1 MKNLIK
7 NIDHYSQIPLHKQI
21 EEALRSLVGSE
32 EYDNGKL
39 FPNEVEL
46 STAIGVSRNTV
57 RQAFKTLV
65 NEGLLIRKQGK
76 GTIINKNRNII
87 MHLKKWDS
95 FTNDMKQQG
104 IKIKNYLI
112 DFSEEKCDK
121 ELTTIFN
128 IPLGKSIKKL
138 TRVRGSESIPFVLF
152 ESWFHPRI
160 PIDNSQNF
168 SKPLNDILENE
179 YNVIAMRSSE
189 ELQTIVADE
198 KIAKMLRVK
207 KGAPLFFRK
216 RLVYDAGMRIIEY
229 NKCFY
234 RHDKLTY
241 KIDINRS
248 L

>member
-1 MKNLIK
+1 MISLIK
-7 NIDHYSQIPLHKQI
+7 NIDHNSHVPLHVQI
-21 EEALRSLVGSE
+21 EKGLRSLISSGG
-32 EYDNGKL
+32 YDNGKL

-46 STAIGVSRNTV
+46 STTIGVSRNTV

-65 NEGLLIRKQGK
+65 NEGLLVRKQGK
-76 GTIINKNRNII
+76 GTIINKNRNIVT
-87 MHLKKWDS
+87 HLKKWDS
-95 FTNDMKQQG
+95 FTNDMQQQG

-112 DFSEEKCDK
+112 EFKEEKCDS

-128 IPLGKSIKKL
+128 IPLGKGIKKL

-160 PIDNSQNF
+160 PIDNSQDY

-179 YNVIAMRSSE
+179 YNIIAMHSSE
-189 ELQTIVADE
+189 ELQTIVANE
-198 KIAKMLRVK
+198 KVAKMLLIK

-234 RHDKLTY
+234 RHDKMTY

>member
-7 NIDHYSQIPLHKQI
+7 NIDHNSQIPLHKQI
-21 EEALRSLVGSE
+21 EEVLRRLINSGG
-32 EYDNGKL
+32 YDNGKL
-39 FPNEVEL
+39 FPKEVEF
-46 STAIGVSRNTV
+46 SNAIGVSRNTV

-76 GTIINKNRNII
+76 GTVINKHRNIVT
-87 MHLKKWDS
+87 HLKKWDS

-112 DFSEEKCDK
+112 EFIVEQCDS

-128 IPLGKSIKKL
+128 VPLGKGIKKL
-138 TRVRGSESIPFVLF
+138 TRVRGSESIPFVVF

-160 PIDNSQNF
+160 PIDNSQDY

-207 KGAPLFFRK
+207 KGAPIFFRK

>member
-1 MKNLIK
+1 MIKLIK
-7 NIDHYSQIPLHKQI
+7 NIDHNSPIPLHKQI
-21 EEALRSLVGSE
+21 EEALRRLISSR
-32 EYDNGKL
+32 EYNNGKL
-39 FPNEVEL
+39 LPNEVEL

-65 NEGLLIRKQGK
+65 NEELLIRKQGK
-76 GTIINKNRNII
+76 GTIINKNRNIVT
-87 MHLKKWDS
+87 HLKKWDS
-95 FTNDMKQQG
+95 FTNEMKQQG
-104 IKIKNYLI
+104 ITIKNYLI
-112 DFSEEKCDK
+112 EFSEEKCDD
-121 ELTTIFN
+121 ELTGIFN
-128 IPLGKSIKKL
+128 IPLGKGIKKL

-152 ESWFHPRI
+152 ESWFHPRV
-160 PIDNSQNF
+160 PIDNSQDY

-198 KIAKMLRVK
+198 KVAKMLRIK

-216 RLVYDAGMRIIEY
+216 RLVYDAGNRIIEY